1 MVLDITFTLI
11 GSLLILSLIPLY
23 IYRKEIYR
31 KFSKA
36 GDTKTLINDLKSYL
50 SGNCPKIKFDY
61 NALKKFEKESD
72 IRVKQT
78 LIVEELIKQFTY
90 FQYEINTQKSVPH
103 NMLWSSYDQNSKL
116 LKDNKLPK
124 DWTQRK
130 KTAWVRDEGKCDRC
144 GCKTEL
150 SKTNALLVKQMKDGG
165 GFNLENIVILCND
178 CSRIIKSSNLEKTRK
193 DLNLLDRLMGK
204 IFF

>member
-1 MVLDITFTLI
+1 MVLDITFTVI
-11 GSLLILSLIPLY
+11 GSFLILSLIPLY

-50 SGNCPKIKFDY
+50 SANCPKIKFDY
-61 NALKKFEKESD
+61 NVLKKFEKESD

-78 LIVEELIKQFTY
+78 LIVEELIKQFAY
-90 FQYEINTQKSVPH
+90 FQYEMNTQKSVPH

-130 KTAWVRDEGKCDRC
+130 KRLGLEMKG
-144 GCKTEL
+144 
-150 SKTNALLVKQMKDGG
+150 NATDAAVKRNFQKQM
-165 GFNLENIVILCND
+165 LY
-178 CSRIIKSSNLEKTRK
+178 
-193 DLNLLDRLMGK
+193 
-204 IFF
+204 